1 MTPPLWRR
9 RLDLLLF
16 DAFRAEPRAMTGTTV
31 RQVAG
36 AVASTC
42 YPLGYRVLVDGAL
55 AGDGVRTL
63 AGALLVGGLLA
74 LGWGLLGIGGAEVM
88 TLGDRIAV
96 FRTSR
101 LVRLVSGIPGLTHL
115 EQPEMLSEVEAINR
129 NRRSLASAPNQLLA
143 SVSAVVRI
151 LALVVLLATVSWWL
165 VLVPL
170 CALPPL
176 VAERF
181 AKRIVRRS
189 EDGAAH
195 ARRQADLLFA
205 LATTPASAGEL
216 RTYGLAEHVEAEH
229 RRLTAEVDRR
239 SAGEALRVLAVQAT
253 GWLLYAAGLMGA
265 IAFVVVQA
273 AGGLL
278 SLGSVLMA
286 VSLIRRSR
294 TQLAAASQRSGQMLT
309 TLTTADR
316 LFRLEDHAA
325 EECARQGTGVPPAA
339 LREGIRLRGVTFRYP
354 GTDRLVL
361 DGVDV
366 LLPAGATVAVVGE
379 NGAGKTSLA
388 KLLLGMY
395 PPDEGSVEI
404 DGRPLAELDPAAW
417 RERCTAAFQDFAR
430 LHLPVVQSVGVG
442 DLPRLDDTEAVSAAL
457 DRAGAADLPAR
468 LPDGLDTVV
477 GTSYT
482 GGRGLSGGQWQKI
495 ALGRAFLRDDPLLVV
510 LDEPT
515 ASLDAQAEHALFRR
529 YADAAR
535 RGAARSGAVTLLVS
549 HRFSTVRTADLVVVL
564 DGGRVLEVGGHDEL
578 MASGGRYAE
587 LFAVAA
593 AGYR

>member
-1 MTPPLWRR
+1 M
-9 RLDLLLF
+9 
-16 DAFRAEPRAMTGTTV
+16 
-31 RQVAG
+31 
-36 AVASTC
+36 
-42 YPLGYRVLVDGAL
+42 
-55 AGDGVRTL
+55 
-63 AGALLVGGLLA
+63 
-74 LGWGLLGIGGAEVM
+74 
-88 TLGDRIAV
+88 RIA
-96 FRTSR
+96 
-101 LVRLVSGIPGLTHL
+101 
-115 EQPEMLSEVEAINR
+115 
-129 NRRSLASAPNQLLA
+129 
-143 SVSAVVRI
+143 
-151 LALVVLLATVSWWL
+151 ALVVLLATVSGWL

-170 CALPPL
+170 CVLPPL
-176 VAERF
+176 LADRVA
-181 AKRIVRRS
+181 KQIVRRS
-189 EDGAAH
+189 EDAAAH
-195 ARRQADLLFA
+195 TRRQADLLFG

-229 RRLTAEVDRR
+229 RRLTAAVDRS
-239 SAGEALRVLAVQAT
+239 SAGEALRVLAVQAA

-265 IAFVVVQA
+265 IAFVVGQA

-325 EECARQGTGVPPAA
+325 DESARQGTGAPPTT

-354 GTDRLVL
+354 GTDRAVL
-361 DGVDV
+361 DGLDV

-395 PPDEGSVEI
+395 PPDKGAVEI
-404 DGRPLAELDPAAW
+404 DGRPLAELDPVAW

-430 LHLPVVQSVGVG
+430 LHLPVGRSVGVG
-442 DLPRLDDTEAVSAAL
+442 DLPRLDDAAAVTVAL
-457 DRAGAADLPAR
+457 DRAGAADLTAR

-515 ASLDAQAEHALFRR
+515 ASLDAEAEHALFRR

-535 RGAARSGAVTLLVS
+535 RGAARTGAVTLLVS

-564 DGGRVLEVGGHDEL
+564 DGGRVLEVGGHEEL

-587 LFAVAA
+587 LFELQA